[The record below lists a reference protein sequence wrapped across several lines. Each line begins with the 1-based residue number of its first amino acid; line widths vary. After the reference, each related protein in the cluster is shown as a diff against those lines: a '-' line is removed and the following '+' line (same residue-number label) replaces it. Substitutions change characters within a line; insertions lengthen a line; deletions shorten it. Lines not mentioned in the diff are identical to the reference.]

1 MIRSMTGFGRY
12 EAEIASRT
20 LTIEI
25 RSLNSKLLDI
35 SMKLPALLRRFEP
48 QIRQMAQ
55 EHIGRG
61 KVEIMAQWGQSQQ
74 ENMARI
80 DEERFGYYV
89 QQLRELTNKFQVE
102 GDVLSQVLR
111 MPDVIT
117 TEESLLPEEVEVPFL
132 ESLAQAFQL
141 LAEHRTQE
149 GKALEIDLLQNLH
162 SIEDKLE
169 ELAPFEEERKQQ
181 LRERFQRS
189 FEELQVE
196 ADPVRFH
203 QELIYYFEKWDINEE
218 KVRLRSHLELFR
230 REMNEG
236 ERQGRK
242 LQFVAQEI
250 GREINTIGSKCQQA
264 EMQKRVV
271 DMKDGLEQIKEQL
284 GNIL

>member
-35 SMKLPALLRRFEP
+35 NMKLPALLRRFEP

-132 ESLAQAFQL
+132 ESLAHAFQL
-141 LAEHRTQE
+141 LAEHRSQE
-149 GKALEIDLLQNLH
+149 GKALEIDLLQNLQ
-162 SIEDKLE
+162 SIENKLE

-230 REMNEG
+230 QEMKEG

>member
-1 MIRSMTGFGRY
+1 MILSMTGFGRY
-12 EAEIASRT
+12 EAEIASRS

-61 KVEIMAQWGQSQQ
+61 KVEIIAQWGQSQQ

-132 ESLAQAFQL
+132 ESLALAFQL
-141 LAEHRTQE
+141 LSEHRSQE
-149 GKALEIDLLQNLH
+149 GKALEIDLLQNLQ
-162 SIEDKLE
+162 SIENKLE

-230 REMNEG
+230 QEMKEG
-236 ERQGRK
+236 EKQGRK

>member
-74 ENMARI
+74 ENIARI

-149 GKALEIDLLQNLH
+149 GKALEIDLLQNLQ

-230 REMNEG
+230 QEMKEG

>member
-1 MIRSMTGFGRY
+1 MILSMTGFGRY
-12 EAEIASRT
+12 EAEIASRS

-61 KVEIMAQWGQSQQ
+61 KVEIIAQWGQSQQ

-132 ESLAQAFQL
+132 ESLALAFQL
-141 LAEHRTQE
+141 LAEHRSQE
-149 GKALEIDLLQNLH
+149 GKALEIDLLQNLQ
-162 SIEDKLE
+162 SIENKLE

-230 REMNEG
+230 QEMKEG
-236 ERQGRK
+236 EKQGRK

>member
-149 GKALEIDLLQNLH
+149 GKALEIDLLQNLQ

-230 REMNEG
+230 QEMKEG

>member
-149 GKALEIDLLQNLH
+149 GKALEIDLLQNLQ

-230 REMNEG
+230 REMKEG

>member
-1 MIRSMTGFGRY
+1 MIRSMTGFGRA
-12 EAEIASRT
+12 EIEIASRS

-35 SMKLPALLRRFEP
+35 SMKIPVLLRRFEP

-55 EHIGRG
+55 EHVGRG
-61 KVEIMAQWGQSQQ
+61 KVEINAFWGQSYE
-74 ENMARI
+74 ENLARI
-80 DEERFGYYV
+80 DEKRFEYYAH
-89 QQLRELTNKFQVE
+89 QLRSLANKYAVDGDLLAQVM
-102 GDVLSQVLR
+102 R
-111 MPDVIT
+111 MPEVIT
-117 TEESLLPEEVEVPFL
+117 NEETLLAEDLETPFL
-132 ESLAQAFQL
+132 NGLMQVFQL
-141 LAEHRTQE
+141 LGEHRLQE
-149 GKALEIDLLQNLH
+149 GRALEVDLLNNLN
-162 SIEDKLE
+162 SIESKLA
-169 ELAPFEEERKQQ
+169 ELTPFEEERKQQ
-181 LRERFQRS
+181 LRDRFQRN
-189 FEELQVE
+189 FEELKVE

-218 KVRLRSHLELFR
+218 KVRLNSHIELFR
-230 REMNEG
+230 QEMKQG

-271 DMKDGLEQIKEQL
+271 DMKDNLEQIKEQL